1 MSMPKGTRK
10 NDKTRELQNAWQKEN
25 QLTIA
30 CKIDKRTGQ
39 AFRDYATANNTTV
52 SALVAGFVR
61 STLDAAGMLPNPKS
75 PADPVQDDGPGAD

>member
-1 MSMPKGTRK
+1 MKKEKDPITKRREQK
-10 NDKTRELQNAWQKEN
+10 NDWQAKN
-25 QLTIA
+25 QIVVS
-30 CKIDKRTGQ
+30 CKLDKRTGQ

-61 STLDAAGMLPNPKS
+61 STLDAAGMLPDPKS